1 MKIQITE
8 LAKGGDAR
16 GLSFTMPLDALEVL
30 GRVAD
35 MHLAST
41 GPGAVRGNHY
51 HVSKREIILVL
62 PGAAWSLHWDEG
74 EGLPAQGRNFGG
86 ENAVLV
92 QVAPGC
98 SHAVRNEDSAVLWLL
113 TCSSETYDPAR
124 VVARKVV

>member
-1 MKIQITE
+1 MKIQISE
-8 LAKGGDAR
+8 LTNGGDVR
-16 GLSFTMPLDALEVL
+16 GLSFTLPLDALEVL

-74 EGLPAQGRNFGG
+74 EGLPAQRRNFGG
-86 ENAVLV
+86 GSAVLV
-92 QVAPGC
+92 QVSPGC

-113 TCSSETYDPAR
+113 TCSSETYEPSK

>member
-1 MKIQITE
+1 MKIEISE
-8 LAKGGDAR
+8 LENGGDAR
-16 GLSFTMPLDALEVL
+16 GLSFTLPPVALQLL
-30 GRVAD
+30 GNVAD
-35 MHLAST
+35 LHLAST
-41 GPGAVRGNHY
+41 GPRAVRGNHY

-74 EGLPAQGRNFGG
+74 EGMPAQHRSYNG

-98 SHAVRNEDSAVLWLL
+98 SHAVRNEDSTALWLL
-113 TCSSETYDPAR
+113 TCSSESYDPSR